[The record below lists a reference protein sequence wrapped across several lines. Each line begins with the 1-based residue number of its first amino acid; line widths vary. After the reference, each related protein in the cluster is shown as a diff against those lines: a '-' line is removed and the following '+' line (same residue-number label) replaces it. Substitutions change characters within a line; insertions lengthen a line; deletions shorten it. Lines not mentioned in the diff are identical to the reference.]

1 MATARRA
8 GPMLAT
14 KVVRT
19 RLDVTKLSL
28 VNTCGLALAWR
39 CRARNVPK
47 LGPQARSIIIRTL
60 LRSNEGE
67 KGRCRLT
74 CSTLRF
80 LRRGRCSATGSL
92 RTHHRVSGSLRSS
105 AVKTRPLSL
114 RCFPKVISENPAKT
128 FPTLNAHL
136 NAATVGHFAD
146 QPVVE
151 TLVISFQM
159 VMSDVSA
166 NGRAKMILSER
177 NDPVETLVFYR
188 TNKTLRVSVQI
199 RTPCG

>member
-1 MATARRA
+1 MCQNSDQRP
-8 GPMLAT
+8 G
-14 KVVRT
+14 
-19 RLDVTKLSL
+19 LSL
-28 VNTCGLALAWR
+28 
-39 CRARNVPK
+39 
-47 LGPQARSIIIRTL
+47 IRTL
-60 LRSNEGE
+60 LRLNEGE
-67 KGRCRLT
+67 KGRSRLP

-80 LRRGRCSATGSL
+80 LRRGRSATGSL

-105 AVKTRPLSL
+105 AVKTRPLRL
-114 RCFPKVISENPAKT
+114 RCFPKVISENPAKS
-128 FPTLNAHL
+128 FPTPNAPL
-136 NAATVGHFAD
+136 SAGTVRHFAD

-188 TNKTLRVSVQI
+188 TNKPLRVRVQI